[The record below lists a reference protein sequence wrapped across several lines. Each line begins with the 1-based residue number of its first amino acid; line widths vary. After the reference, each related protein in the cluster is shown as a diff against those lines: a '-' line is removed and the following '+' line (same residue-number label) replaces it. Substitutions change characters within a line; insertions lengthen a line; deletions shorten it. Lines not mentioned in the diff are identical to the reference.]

1 MTSTSWI
8 ETAAELEALLSA
20 HRGHEQVAVDTEFR
34 RRDTFYPQ
42 VALLQLCWG
51 GAAYLVD
58 PLQLD
63 ELDALRGFLTDPAQI
78 KCLHSASEDLEVFE
92 HWLQV
97 LPSPLFD
104 TQRAAALLGLGGG
117 LGYRA
122 IVAQFFEVD
131 LPKEETQSDW
141 LQRPLTPSQAEYAA
155 QDVSY
160 LYPIG
165 VQLLERAEAMG
176 RKGWILE
183 EGARMTPGGKPP
195 LSKFKTAYRLPPK
208 QQAVLASVVN
218 WRETEARQLDRPRS
232 WILND
237 KLVMALA
244 QAMPA
249 SITDLHRIEGMP
261 AGFVRRAGDKLLA
274 QIALAEAAPDAAM
287 HKDIVVPL
295 SRTDREVLSRLS
307 ERLKSLAETLQV
319 PPEVLMP
326 KSELERLIRQR
337 SEPTL
342 ESLAAWSGWREAAV
356 IDPLRQL
363 LLEEA

>member
-1 MTSTSWI
+1 MTSTWI
-8 ETAAELEALLSA
+8 ETSAELEALLSA

-51 GAAYLVD
+51 GAAYLID

-63 ELDALRGFLTDPAQI
+63 ELDALRGFLTDPAQV

-141 LQRPLTPSQAEYAA
+141 LQRPLTPSQVEYAA

-165 VQLLERAEAMG
+165 VQLLERAEGMG

-208 QQAVLASVVN
+208 QQAVLAAVVN

>member
-1 MTSTSWI
+1 
-8 ETAAELEALLSA
+8 
-20 HRGHEQVAVDTEFR
+20 
-34 RRDTFYPQ
+34 
-42 VALLQLCWG
+42 
-51 GAAYLVD
+51 
-58 PLQLD
+58 
-63 ELDALRGFLTDPAQI
+63 
-78 KCLHSASEDLEVFE
+78 
-92 HWLQV
+92 
-97 LPSPLFD
+97 
-104 TQRAAALLGLGGG
+104 
-117 LGYRA
+117 
-122 IVAQFFEVD
+122 
-131 LPKEETQSDW
+131 

-249 SITDLHRIEGMP
+249 SITDLHRIEGIP

>member
-1 MTSTSWI
+1 MTSTWI
-8 ETAAELEALLSA
+8 ETSAELEALLSA
-20 HRGHEQVAVDTEFR
+20 HRGRESVAVDTEFR

-51 GAAYLVD
+51 DAAYLID

-104 TQRAAALLGLGGG
+104 TQRAAALVGLGGG

-165 VQLLERAEAMG
+165 VQLLDRADEMG
-176 RKGWILE
+176 RKAWILE
-183 EGARMTPGGKPP
+183 EGARMTPGGKAPV
-195 LSKFKTAYRLPPK
+195 SKFKTAYRLPLQ
-208 QQAVLASVVN
+208 QQAVLAAVVN

-249 SITDLHRIEGMP
+249 SINDLHRIEGMP
-261 AGFVRRAGDKLLA
+261 AGFVRRAGETLLA
-274 QIALAEAAPDAAM
+274 QIALVEGAPDAAM
-287 HKDIVVPL
+287 QKDIVVPL
-295 SRTDREVLSRLS
+295 SRHDRDVLSRLS
-307 ERLKSLAETLQV
+307 EHLKTLAEALQI

-326 KSELERLIRQR
+326 KSDLERMIRQR
-337 SEPTL
+337 SEPEL
-342 ESLAAWSGWREAAV
+342 ESPAAWSGWRNTAV
-356 IDPLRQL
+356 IHPLKQFL
-363 LLEEA
+363 LKEA

>member
-8 ETAAELEALLSA
+8 ETSAELEALLSA

-208 QQAVLASVVN
+208 QQAVLAAVVN

>member
-1 MTSTSWI
+1 
-8 ETAAELEALLSA
+8 
-20 HRGHEQVAVDTEFR
+20 
-34 RRDTFYPQ
+34 
-42 VALLQLCWG
+42 LQLCWG

-208 QQAVLASVVN
+208 QQAVLAAVVN

>member
-1 MTSTSWI
+1 
-8 ETAAELEALLSA
+8 
-20 HRGHEQVAVDTEFR
+20 VAVDTEFR

-51 GAAYLVD
+51 DAAYLID

>member
-8 ETAAELEALLSA
+8 ETSAELEALLSA
-20 HRGHEQVAVDTEFR
+20 HQGHEHVAVDTEFR

>member
-8 ETAAELEALLSA
+8 ETSAELEGLLSA

-208 QQAVLASVVN
+208 QQAVLAAVVN

-249 SITDLHRIEGMP
+249 SITDLHRIEGIP

>member
-8 ETAAELEALLSA
+8 ETSAELEALLSA
-20 HRGHEQVAVDTEFR
+20 HQGHEHVAVDTEFR

-51 GAAYLVD
+51 DAAYLID

-117 LGYRA
+117 LGCRA

>member
-8 ETAAELEALLSA
+8 ETSAELEGLLSA

-165 VQLLERAEAMG
+165 VKLLERAEAMG

-249 SITDLHRIEGMP
+249 SITDLHRIEGIP

-337 SEPTL
+337 SETTL

>member
-1 MTSTSWI
+1 MTCAWIQTS
-8 ETAAELEALLSA
+8 AELEVLLSA
-20 HRGHEQVAVDTEFR
+20 HREHAQVAVDTEFR

-51 GAAYLVD
+51 GSAYLID

-63 ELDALRGFLTDPAQI
+63 RLDALRAFLTDPAQI
-78 KCLHSASEDLEVFE
+78 KCIHSASEDLEVFE
-92 HWLQV
+92 HWLQI
-97 LPSPLFD
+97 LPLPLFD

-141 LQRPLTPSQAEYAA
+141 LQRPLTPSQTEYAA

-165 VQLLERAEAMG
+165 VQLLERAAEMG
-176 RKGWILE
+176 RKAWILE

-195 LSKFKTAYRLPPK
+195 LSKFKTAYRFPPK
-208 QQAVLASVVN
+208 QQAVLAAVVN

-237 KLVMALA
+237 KLVIAVA
-244 QAMPA
+244 QALPA
-249 SITDLHRIEGMP
+249 SMNDLHRIEGIP
-261 AGFVRRAGDKLLA
+261 AGFVRRAGEKLLA
-274 QIALAEAAPDAAM
+274 QIALAEEVPDAAM
-287 HKDIVVPL
+287 LRDIVVPL
-295 SRTDREVLSRLS
+295 SRSDRDVLSRLS
-307 ERLKSLAETLQV
+307 EHLKTIAEALQV

-337 SEPTL
+337 SEPAL
-342 ESLAAWSGWREAAV
+342 ESPAAWSGWRETAV
-356 IDPLRQL
+356 IHPLKQCL
-363 LLEEA
+363 QTEQ

>member
-1 MTSTSWI
+1 MTSTWI
-8 ETAAELEALLSA
+8 ETSAELETLLSA
-20 HRGHEQVAVDTEFR
+20 HRGHEEVAVDTEFR

-51 GAAYLVD
+51 GAAYLID

-63 ELDALRGFLTDPAQI
+63 KLDALREFLTDPAQI

-141 LQRPLTPSQAEYAA
+141 LQRPLTASQAEYAA

-165 VQLLERAEAMG
+165 VQLLERAESMG
-176 RKGWILE
+176 RKEWILE

-208 QQAVLASVVN
+208 QQAVLAAVVN
-218 WRETEARQLDRPRS
+218 WREAEARQLDRPRS

-237 KLVMALA
+237 KLLMALA
-244 QAMPA
+244 QATPA
-249 SITDLHRIEGMP
+249 TIDDLQRIEGIP
-261 AGFVRRAGDKLLA
+261 AGLIRRAGEALLA
-274 QIALAEAAPDAAM
+274 QIALAEGAPDAAI

-295 SRTDREVLSRLS
+295 SRDDKDVLSRLS
-307 ERLKSLAETLQV
+307 EHLKTLAESLQI

-326 KSELERLIRQR
+326 KSDLERLIRQG
-337 SEPTL
+337 SESAL
-342 ESLAAWSGWREAAV
+342 ESPAAWSGWRATTV
-356 IDPLRQL
+356 IEPLKQL

>member
-8 ETAAELEALLSA
+8 ETSAELEALLSA
-20 HRGHEQVAVDTEFR
+20 HQGHEHVAVDTEFR

-51 GAAYLVD
+51 DAAYLID

>member
-8 ETAAELEALLSA
+8 ETSAELEALLSA

-141 LQRPLTPSQAEYAA
+141 LQRPLTASQAEYAA

-165 VQLLERAEAMG
+165 VQLLERAEGMG
-176 RKGWILE
+176 RKAWILE

-195 LSKFKTAYRLPPK
+195 LSKFKTAYRLPPR
-208 QQAVLASVVN
+208 QQAVLAAVVN

-249 SITDLHRIEGMP
+249 SITDLHRIEGIP

>member
-8 ETAAELEALLSA
+8 ETSAELEALLSA
-20 HRGHEQVAVDTEFR
+20 HQGHEHVAVDTEFR

-51 GAAYLVD
+51 DAAYLID

-342 ESLAAWSGWREAAV
+342 ESLAAWSGLREAAV

>member
-1 MTSTSWI
+1 MTSTWI
-8 ETAAELEALLSA
+8 ETSAELEALLSA
-20 HRGHEQVAVDTEFR
+20 HRGYEQVAVDTEFR

-42 VALLQLCWG
+42 VALLQVCWG
-51 GAAYLVD
+51 GAAYLID

-63 ELDALRGFLTDPAQI
+63 KLDALREFLTDPAQI

-141 LQRPLTPSQAEYAA
+141 LQRPLTASQAEYAA

-208 QQAVLASVVN
+208 QQAVLAAVVN
-218 WRETEARQLDRPRS
+218 WREAEARQLDRPRS

-237 KLVMALA
+237 KLLMALA
-244 QAMPA
+244 QAMPDT
-249 SITDLHRIEGMP
+249 INDLQRIEGIP
-261 AGFVRRAGDKLLA
+261 SGLIRRAGEALLA
-274 QIALAEAAPDAAM
+274 QIALAEGAPDAAM

-295 SRTDREVLSRLS
+295 SRDDKDVLSRLN
-307 ERLKSLAETLQV
+307 EHLKTLAESLQI

-326 KSELERLIRQR
+326 KSDLERLIRQG
-337 SEPTL
+337 SESAL
-342 ESLAAWSGWREAAV
+342 ESPAAWSGWRATTV
-356 IDPLRQL
+356 IEPLKQL
-363 LLEEA
+363 LRKEA

>member
-1 MTSTSWI
+1 MTSTWI
-8 ETAAELEALLSA
+8 ETSAELEALLSA
-20 HRGHEQVAVDTEFR
+20 HRGHEEVAVDTEFR

-51 GAAYLVD
+51 GAAYLID

-63 ELDALRGFLTDPAQI
+63 KLDALREFLTDPAQI

-122 IVAQFFEVD
+122 IVAQFFKVD

-141 LQRPLTPSQAEYAA
+141 LQRPLTASQAEYAA

-165 VQLLERAEAMG
+165 VQLLERAESMG
-176 RKGWILE
+176 RKEWILE

-208 QQAVLASVVN
+208 QQAVLAAVVN
-218 WRETEARQLDRPRS
+218 WREAEARQLDRPRS

-237 KLVMALA
+237 KLLMALA
-244 QAMPA
+244 QATPA
-249 SITDLHRIEGMP
+249 TINDLQRIEGIP
-261 AGFVRRAGDKLLA
+261 AGLIRRAGEALLA
-274 QIALAEAAPDAAM
+274 QIALAEGAPDAAI

-295 SRTDREVLSRLS
+295 SRDDKDVLSRLS
-307 ERLKSLAETLQV
+307 EHLKTLADSLQI

-326 KSELERLIRQR
+326 KSDLERLIRQG
-337 SEPTL
+337 SESAL
-342 ESLAAWSGWREAAV
+342 ESPAAWSGWRATTV
-356 IDPLRQL
+356 IEPLKQL
-363 LLEEA
+363 LLKEA

>member
-8 ETAAELEALLSA
+8 ETSAELEGLLSA

-249 SITDLHRIEGMP
+249 SITDLHRIEGIP

>member
-1 MTSTSWI
+1 MTSTWI
-8 ETAAELEALLSA
+8 ETSAELEALLSA
-20 HRGHEQVAVDTEFR
+20 HQGHEHVAVDTEFR

-51 GAAYLVD
+51 DAAYLID

>member
-1 MTSTSWI
+1 MTSTWI
-8 ETAAELEALLSA
+8 ATSAELEALLSA
-20 HRGHEQVAVDTEFR
+20 HRGHEHVAVDTEFR

-51 GAAYLVD
+51 GAAYLID
-58 PLQLD
+58 PLQL
-63 ELDALRGFLTDPAQI
+63 EKLDALRELLTDPAQM

-92 HWLQV
+92 RWLQV

>member
-1 MTSTSWI
+1 
-8 ETAAELEALLSA
+8 
-20 HRGHEQVAVDTEFR
+20 
-34 RRDTFYPQ
+34 
-42 VALLQLCWG
+42 LQLCWG

-165 VQLLERAEAMG
+165 VKLLERAEAMG

>member
-1 MTSTSWI
+1 MTSTWI
-8 ETAAELEALLSA
+8 ETSADLEALLSA

-63 ELDALRGFLTDPAQI
+63 KLDALREFLTDPAQI

-141 LQRPLTPSQAEYAA
+141 LQRPLTASQAEYAA

-165 VQLLERAEAMG
+165 VQLLERAESMG
-176 RKGWILE
+176 RKEWILE

-208 QQAVLASVVN
+208 EQAVLAAVVN

-237 KLVMALA
+237 KLLMALA

-249 SITDLHRIEGMP
+249 TINDLQRIEGIP
-261 AGFVRRAGDKLLA
+261 AGLIRRAGEKLLA
-274 QIALAEAAPDAAM
+274 QIALAEAAPDAAI

-295 SRTDREVLSRLS
+295 SRDDKDVLSRLS
-307 ERLKSLAETLQV
+307 EHLKTLAESLQI

-326 KSELERLIRQR
+326 KSDLERLIRQG
-337 SEPTL
+337 SEPVL
-342 ESLAAWSGWREAAV
+342 ESPAAWSGWRATTV
-356 IDPLRQL
+356 IEPLKHL
-363 LLEEA
+363 LLTGA

>member
-1 MTSTSWI
+1 MTSTWI
-8 ETAAELEALLSA
+8 ETSAELEALLSV

-51 GAAYLVD
+51 GAAYLID

-141 LQRPLTPSQAEYAA
+141 LQRPLTPSQVEYAA

-165 VQLLERAEAMG
+165 VQLLERAQGMG

-208 QQAVLASVVN
+208 QQAVLAAVVN
-218 WRETEARQLDRPRS
+218 WRETEARRLDRPRS

-249 SITDLHRIEGMP
+249 SVNDLHRVEGIP
-261 AGFVRRAGDKLLA
+261 AGLVRRAGETLLA

-295 SRTDREVLSRLS
+295 SRSDRDVLSRLS
-307 ERLKSLAETLQV
+307 EHLKTLAETLQI

-326 KSELERLIRQR
+326 KSDLERLIRQR
-337 SEPTL
+337 SEPAL
-342 ESLAAWSGWREAAV
+342 ESPRTWSGWRETTV
-356 IDPLRQL
+356 IDPLKHL
-363 LLEEA
+363 LLKEA

>member
-1 MTSTSWI
+1 
-8 ETAAELEALLSA
+8 
-20 HRGHEQVAVDTEFR
+20 
-34 RRDTFYPQ
+34 
-42 VALLQLCWG
+42 
-51 GAAYLVD
+51 
-58 PLQLD
+58 
-63 ELDALRGFLTDPAQI
+63 
-78 KCLHSASEDLEVFE
+78 
-92 HWLQV
+92 
-97 LPSPLFD
+97 
-104 TQRAAALLGLGGG
+104 
-117 LGYRA
+117 
-122 IVAQFFEVD
+122 VD

-141 LQRPLTPSQAEYAA
+141 LQRPLTDSQAEYAA

-208 QQAVLASVVN
+208 QQAALAAVVN
-218 WRETEARQLDRPRS
+218 WRETEARKLDRPRS

-237 KLVMALA
+237 KLLMALA

-249 SITDLHRIEGMP
+249 SVNDLHRIEGIP
-261 AGFVRRAGDKLLA
+261 AGLVRRAGETLLA
-274 QIALAEAAPDAAM
+274 QIALAEAAPDAAR

-295 SRTDREVLSRLS
+295 SRDDKDVLSRLS
-307 ERLKSLAETLQV
+307 EQLKILAEALQV

-337 SEPTL
+337 SEPAL
-342 ESLAAWSGWREAAV
+342 ESPAAWSGWREATV
-356 IDPLRQL
+356 IEPLKQL
-363 LLEEA
+363 LLKEA

>member
-1 MTSTSWI
+1 MTWTWIQTST
-8 ETAAELEALLSA
+8 ELEALLSR
-20 HRGHEQVAVDTEFR
+20 HRECAQVAVDTEFR

-51 GAAYLVD
+51 DAAYLID

-63 ELDALRGFLTDPAQI
+63 KIDALQAFMTDPAQI
-78 KCLHSASEDLEVFE
+78 KYLHSASEDLEVFE
-92 HWLQV
+92 RWLKV

-122 IVAQFFEVD
+122 IVAQLFEVD

-141 LQRPLTPSQAEYAA
+141 LQRPLTPSQCEYAA

-165 VQLLERAEAMG
+165 VQLLERAVEMG
-176 RKGWILE
+176 RKEWILE

-195 LSKFKTAYRLPPK
+195 LSKFKTAYRLPPR
-208 QQAVLASVVN
+208 QQNVLAAVVQ

-232 WILND
+232 WILSD
-237 KLVMALA
+237 KLVMAVA
-244 QAMPA
+244 QALPA
-249 SITDLHRIEGMP
+249 SVSDLSSIEGMP
-261 AGFVRRAGDKLLA
+261 SGLVRRAGEKLLA
-274 QIALAEAAPDAAM
+274 QITLADEAPDVPTP
-287 HKDIVVPL
+287 KDIVRPL
-295 SRTDREVLSRLS
+295 SRDDKDVLSRLS
-307 ERLKSLAETLQV
+307 TRVKTIAEALQV

-326 KSELERLIRQR
+326 KSDLERFIRQR
-337 SEPTL
+337 SEPALQSPST
-342 ESLAAWSGWREAAV
+342 WSGWRQTAV
-356 IDPLRQL
+356 IDPLKQAL
-363 LLEEA
+363 LNDE

>member
-8 ETAAELEALLSA
+8 ETSAELEALLSA

-249 SITDLHRIEGMP
+249 SITDLHRIEGIP

>member
-8 ETAAELEALLSA
+8 ETSAELEGLLSA

>member
-8 ETAAELEALLSA
+8 ETSAELEALLSA
-20 HRGHEQVAVDTEFR
+20 HQGHEHVAVDTEFR

-51 GAAYLVD
+51 DAAYLID

-165 VQLLERAEAMG
+165 VKLLERAEAMG

>member
-1 MTSTSWI
+1 MTSTWI
-8 ETAAELEALLSA
+8 ETSAELEALLSA

-51 GAAYLVD
+51 GAAYLID
-58 PLQLD
+58 PLQL
-63 ELDALRGFLTDPAQI
+63 EKLDALRELLTDPAQM

-92 HWLQV
+92 RWLQV

-141 LQRPLTPSQAEYAA
+141 LQRPLTPSQVEYAA

-165 VQLLERAEAMG
+165 VQLLERAEGMG

-195 LSKFKTAYRLPPK
+195 LSKFKAAYRLPPK
-208 QQAVLASVVN
+208 QQSVLAAVVN
-218 WRETEARQLDRPRS
+218 WREAEARKLDRPRS

-249 SITDLHRIEGMP
+249 SVNDLHRVEGIP
-261 AGFVRRAGDKLLA
+261 AGLVRRAGETLLA
-274 QIALAEAAPDAAM
+274 QIAFTETAPDAAM

-295 SRTDREVLSRLS
+295 SRNDRDVLSRLS
-307 ERLKSLAETLQV
+307 EHLKTLAETLQI

-326 KSELERLIRQR
+326 KSELERLIRQH
-337 SEPTL
+337 SEPAL
-342 ESLAAWSGWREAAV
+342 ESPAAWSGWRETTV
-356 IDPLRQL
+356 IDPLKQL
-363 LLEEA
+363 LLKEA

>member
-8 ETAAELEALLSA
+8 ETSAELEGLLSA

-165 VQLLERAEAMG
+165 VKLLERAEAMG

-249 SITDLHRIEGMP
+249 SITDLHRIEGIP

>member
-1 MTSTSWI
+1 MTSTWI
-8 ETAAELEALLSA
+8 ETSAELEALLSA
-20 HRGHEQVAVDTEFR
+20 HRGYEQVAVDTEFR

-42 VALLQLCWG
+42 VALLQVCWG
-51 GAAYLVD
+51 GAAYLID
-58 PLQLD
+58 PLQL
-63 ELDALRGFLTDPAQI
+63 EKLDALREFLTDPAQI

-141 LQRPLTPSQAEYAA
+141 LQRPLTASQAEYAA

-165 VQLLERAEAMG
+165 VQLLERAESMG

-208 QQAVLASVVN
+208 QQAVLAAVVN
-218 WRETEARQLDRPRS
+218 WREAEARQLDRPRS

-237 KLVMALA
+237 KLLMALA
-244 QAMPA
+244 QAMPDT
-249 SITDLHRIEGMP
+249 INDLQRIEGIP
-261 AGFVRRAGDKLLA
+261 SGLIRRAGEALLA
-274 QIALAEAAPDAAM
+274 QIALAEGAPDAAM

-295 SRTDREVLSRLS
+295 SRDDKDVLSRLS
-307 ERLKSLAETLQV
+307 EHLKTLAESLQI

-326 KSELERLIRQR
+326 KSDLERLIRQG
-337 SEPTL
+337 SESAL
-342 ESLAAWSGWREAAV
+342 ESPAAWSGWRATTV
-356 IDPLRQL
+356 IEPLKQL
-363 LLEEA
+363 LRKEA